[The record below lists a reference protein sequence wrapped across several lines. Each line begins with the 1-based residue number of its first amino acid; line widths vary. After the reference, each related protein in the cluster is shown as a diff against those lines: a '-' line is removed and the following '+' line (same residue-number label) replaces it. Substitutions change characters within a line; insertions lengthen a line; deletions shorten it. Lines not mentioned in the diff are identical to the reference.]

1 MTASL
6 TYKEAI
12 GASTRYVASSFD
24 TSSLRDSRILIAG
37 ASGMIGRALV
47 DVLMEM
53 NSQLRL
59 GISACVCGRNAGS
72 LEKAF
77 APYLGVGNFS
87 LLVHDVNNPIP
98 ESGDFDCIIHA
109 ASNTHPVQYST
120 DPVGTITAN
129 VLGTMN
135 LLEYA
140 RLHSVRRFVFLS
152 SVEIYGEARPDLP
165 AFSEGDLGYID
176 CNTVRAGYPEGKRAG
191 ESLCC
196 AYARQYGLDFVVP
209 RLCRVYGPTMR
220 AGDSKALSQF
230 IRKAASGGDI
240 VLKSDGS
247 QFYSYIDV
255 FDAAS
260 AIITVM
266 LKGENGGA
274 YNVSS
279 ARQDITLRE
288 LAQKLASLAGTKV
301 AFELPDDTERAGYSK
316 ATRAILDNRKL
327 LALGW
332 KELYGI
338 DDGLKL
344 TLDIL
349 KGK

>member
-1 MTASL
+1 MSIYHDSIKTIARHL
-6 TYKEAI
+6 Q
-12 GASTRYVASSFD
+12 SSFNLD
-24 TSSLRDSRILIAG
+24 KLCDSRILVAG
-37 ASGMIGRALV
+37 ASGMIGKPLV
-47 DVLMEM
+47 DTLME
-53 NSQLRL
+53 L
-59 GISACVCGRNAGS
+59 GSSCQNLSVTAIGRNEDRLREAFKS
-72 LEKAF
+72 HLEKE
-77 APYLGVGNFS
+77 GFS
-87 LLVHDVNNPIP
+87 LLVHDVNDPIP

-129 VLGTMN
+129 VTGTMN

-140 RLHSVRRFVFLS
+140 RLHSARRFVFLS
-152 SVEIYGEARPDLP
+152 SVEIYGEARQDQA
-165 AFSEGDLGYID
+165 AFSEGDLGYLD

-196 AYARQYGLDFVVP
+196 AYARQYGLDFVIP

-220 AGDSKALSQF
+220 TGDSKALSQF
-230 IRKAASGGDI
+230 IRKAASGEDI

-260 AIITVM
+260 AIITVI

-279 ARQDITLRE
+279 ERQDITLRE
-288 LAQKLASLAGTKV
+288 LAQKLAELAGTKV
-301 AFELPDDTERAGYSK
+301 AFGLPNDTERAGYSR
-316 ATRAILDNRKL
+316 ATRAVLDNRKL

-349 KGK
+349 KEDD